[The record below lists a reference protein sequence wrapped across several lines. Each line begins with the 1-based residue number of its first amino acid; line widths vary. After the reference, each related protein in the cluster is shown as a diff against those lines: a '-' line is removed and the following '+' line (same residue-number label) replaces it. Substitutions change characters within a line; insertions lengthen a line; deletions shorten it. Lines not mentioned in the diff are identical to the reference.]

1 MAQLMSRHHAT
12 VYEKAFPKAAEALLQ
27 FTYMDD
33 NIDSVLTDELG
44 VDLYE
49 RLSELWSKAGMHTHK
64 WLSNSPVVLSKIPLQ
79 DNKMILDEVNLPS
92 VRTLGVM
99 WITTEDAFTFDLQ
112 VNEEFEL
119 TKCKKM
125 ATLFD
130 PLGFLSPF
138 VIRGKVLMQELWIH
152 GLDWDEKL
160 PTELSTKIMSWF
172 GELILLQSRDV
183 SSLKSN

>member
-1 MAQLMSRHHAT
+1 MW
-12 VYEKAFPKAAEALLQ
+12 
-27 FTYMDD
+27 
-33 NIDSVLTDELG
+33 N
-44 VDLYE
+44 
-49 RLSELWSKAGMHTHK
+49 KAGMHTHK

-79 DNKMILDEVNLPS
+79 DKANKINLEEENLPS

-99 WITTEDAFTFDLQ
+99 WIATEDVFTFGSQ

-119 TKCKKM
+119 TKHNFLKKV

-138 VIRGKVLMQELWIH
+138 IVRAKVLMQELWIY

-160 PTELSTKIMSWF
+160 PTELSTKVMSWF
-172 GELILLQSRDV
+172 EELILLPTIKVQRCLQLKKQV
-183 SSLKSN
+183 RLMSLHMFTDASEHAYGAVVYQKVNIKMEAHLCVL